1 MAAYLSETLDVEVEY
16 VPVTDYAASVTLFG
30 AGDLDMVFYGGLT
43 GVQARLQTP
52 GATLLGQ
59 RDIDVEFRSVF
70 IANADAGVELVEEV
84 AGLDAYA
91 GKRFTFGSES
101 STSGRLMPEYF
112 LDQAGLDSTLDLA
125 GEPGYSGSHD
135 ATVDLVEA
143 GSYDGG
149 ALNLQVWEARK
160 EAGTVDL
167 ERVVEVF
174 ITPTYAD
181 YHWLS
186 GPDLDE
192 RMGEGFTEELRDAL
206 LALDGSTPEE
216 EAVLEGYGADRI
228 VPTEAGNYDEIEE
241 IGRKLGL
248 VS

>member
-1 MAAYLSETLDVEVEY
+1 M
-16 VPVTDYAASVTLFG
+16 
-30 AGDLDMVFYGGLT
+30 
-43 GVQARLQTP
+43 
-52 GATLLGQ
+52 
-59 RDIDVEFRSVF
+59 
-70 IANADAGVELVEEV
+70 
-84 AGLDAYA
+84 
-91 GKRFTFGSES
+91 
-101 STSGRLMPEYF
+101 
-112 LDQAGLDSTLDLA
+112 
-125 GEPGYSGSHD
+125 
-135 ATVDLVEA
+135 
-143 GSYDGG
+143 
-149 ALNLQVWEARK
+149 WEARK